1 MLGIWRIQ
9 KTNKKL
15 QGDGMRDMTNTLPSK
30 TCSGG
35 IYTANK
41 WTYLG
46 RRSFC
51 LRYKRVMNDR
61 CIDYRRNR
69 KTNES

>member
-1 MLGIWRIQ
+1 
-9 KTNKKL
+9 
-15 QGDGMRDMTNTLPSK
+15 MTDTCTGK
-30 TCSGG
+30 TCSGC

-61 CIDYRRNR
+61 CIDYRR
-69 KTNES
+69 KK